1 MPNSKRGDRERR
13 RVVGSAR
20 NRGARVPE
28 PGYFVGL
35 VAPPAYVANLMAPGD
50 QSVGGS
56 VVRVQLERVLQK
68 PLGDPGVRRDHRHHA
83 RQSAQ
88 IEVIGVEVFGTLSL
102 GAFNLRLLQARL
114 NDADHFFGDLI
125 LQVENLLQF
134 SVVSVGPK
142 MRTGFGFE
150 QLGGDAHAVPRLAN
164 SPLQHIAHA
173 QLTPNLPHID
183 GFALVDEA
191 RIARDYEQPFDP
203 R

>member
-1 MPNSKRGDRERR
+1 MPNANAATA
-13 RVVGSAR
+13 SAVASSVPLAIA
-20 NRGARVPE
+20 AR
-28 PGYFVGL
+28 
-35 VAPPAYVANLMAPGD
+35 ACRSPAILSASSRPARVANLVAPGD

-56 VVRVQLERVLQK
+56 VVRVQLERVFQK
-68 PLGDPGVRRDHRHHA
+68 SLGDLGVRRDHRHHV

-102 GAFNLRLLQARL
+102 GAFNLRPLQARL

-142 MRTGFGFE
+142 VRTGFGFE

-164 SPLQHIAHA
+164 
-173 QLTPNLPHID
+173 
-183 GFALVDEA
+183 
-191 RIARDYEQPFDP
+191 
-203 R
+203 